1 MEPKQSPKG
10 QVTFKPYPQH
20 QLMLLPPNLEELI
33 TPNHLVRVVNQ
44 VVDRLDLRT
53 LEKAYPGG
61 GASNYHPKMMLKVLI
76 YAYCT
81 KIYSSRKID
90 RALQESIHFMWLS
103 GMQQPDFR
111 TINNFRVGPLKTLID
126 EVFNQVLFFLIENQY
141 VRLEHYF
148 VDGTKLRADAYKYS
162 YVWAKNT
169 DRYKKG
175 VEEKIKELLKQID
188 AENEREQ
195 AEYGD
200 KHLEEFGEESPL
212 SSEQIRKKAEQINE
226 KLKKN
231 PPGGKSQR
239 KQQSQQ
245 RKLQQYADKLA
256 KYEKQES
263 ILKGRSSYSKTD
275 HDATFMRMKDDQ
287 LLPGY
292 NVINGTENQFIIN
305 YTISQSAAEQRQF
318 VTHMDQL
325 KVRTKGWLPNTV
337 TTDAGFGSEQNY
349 DYLSKEQIG
358 NYVKYSGY
366 YYEQTKKY
374 RDNPFHKDHFEYD
387 KQSDTFTC
395 PNGQQLPFKKQTI
408 KRNAN
413 GYPAKIRVY
422 QSLGCGGCPY
432 ASLCKKGNADRII
445 KFSPRFEA
453 YKQQIRDNFN
463 TPEGQKMKK
472 RRGWDVETPFADIKH
487 NQNYRR
493 FRLRGIKKVHIE
505 WGLLSISHNIRK
517 LAIARA

>member
-1 MEPKQSPKG
+1 MELNQRSKG
-10 QVTFKPYPQH
+10 QVTFKSYDQH

-33 TPNHLVRVVNQ
+33 APNHLVRVVNQ
-44 VVDRLDLRT
+44 VIDRLDLQM

-111 TINNFRVGPLKTLID
+111 TINNFRVGPLKALID
-126 EVFNQVLFFLIENQY
+126 EVFNQVLCFLIDHHY

-148 VDGTKLRADAYKYS
+148 IDGTKMRADANKYT

-169 DRYKKG
+169 ERYKKA
-175 VEEKIKELLKQID
+175 VQEKIKELLKEIE

-212 SSEQIRKKAEQINE
+212 SSEQIRKKAEELNE

-231 PPGGKSQR
+231 PPGGGSQR
-239 KQQSQQ
+239 KQQGQQ

-256 KYEKQES
+256 KYEKQQS
-263 ILKGRSSYSKTD
+263 TLQDRSSYSKTD
-275 HDATFMRMKDDQ
+275 HDATFMRMKDGQ
-287 LLPGY
+287 LLPSY
-292 NVINGTENQFIIN
+292 NVINGTENQFIIH
-305 YTISQSAAEQRQF
+305 YTLNQSAGEQRHF
-318 VTHMDQL
+318 VTHLDQL
-325 KVRTKGWLPNTV
+325 KTRTKGKMPKAV
-337 TTDAGFGSEQNY
+337 ITDAGFGSEENY
-349 DYLSKEQIG
+349 DFLSKEQIG
-358 NYVKYSGY
+358 NYVKYSGI
-366 YYEQTKKY
+366 YYEQSKKY
-374 RDNPFHKDHFEYD
+374 LNNPFHKDHFAYD
-387 KQSDTFTC
+387 QQSDTFCC
-395 PNGQQLPFKKQTI
+395 PNGQQLTFKQQTI

-413 GYPAKIRVY
+413 GYPSQVRVY
-422 QSLGCGGCPY
+422 QSLGCRGCPY
-432 ASLCKKGNADRII
+432 ATQCKKGEADRTI

-453 YKQQIRDNFN
+453 YKQQVRENFK
-463 TPEGQKMKK
+463 TSEGQKMKK

-493 FRLRGIKKVHIE
+493 FRLRGIDKVNIE
-505 WGLLSISHNIRK
+505 WGLLSICHNLRK
-517 LAIARA
+517 VAILAG